1 MSTHNK
7 PYHRKLSQIHS
18 YGIFSKGLKNEFE
31 TVVVKEPL
39 MFKPLK
45 FYCNMLMSNGHLFY
59 KQKYLLVCFELQ
71 IVYQS
76 YFLFILF

>member
-7 PYHRKLSQIHS
+7 PYHRKLSQICS
-18 YGIFSKGLKNEFE
+18 YGILSKGLKNEFE
-31 TVVVKEPL
+31 TAMVKEPS

-45 FYCNMLMSNGHLFY
+45 FYCNMLMTYGHLLY

-71 IVYQS
+71 TVY
-76 YFLFILF
+76 